1 MSLPS
6 PNSQKLTATNF
17 DLPSLHLLRP
27 EIAVTLH
34 DAEMHLSEFNDD
46 SSQAP
51 LLLDSVDTL
60 AQLAK
65 VLRLIQL
72 EEGYEL
78 ANSLS
83 AGLQKLY
90 DERDQ
95 ANRDKASND
104 MIMDVSEGIM
114 TLARYIEF
122 VLLKETI
129 EPSLLLPIINQLH
142 SDLNQPA
149 LQLSDLTANKNSSIA
164 IANPEQNYQPL
175 KSLGID
181 PKKLVEAYRAG
192 LSVALTAQSN
202 QLSPKER
209 DKLKAMQAACEMVS
223 KRTDSLFWHAA
234 DAAVSD
240 LAGVLP
246 LSNLQKRALIFVEQQ
261 FNDYLPVNDSRF
273 ADLVQFASS
282 RDSQLA
288 LQVQHKF
295 SANTLNET
303 QLTAMRRFLFGP
315 DCEATSTLN
324 HIIQQEIDLIKSAS
338 DNYARQVNLN
348 SSTDEIDSMAQRLH
362 DLSNVFKTLNLN
374 EVSAALNQQTGKVKT
389 WTQPTPNDF
398 DELLGTLMM
407 AENAAINLAKSHTPG
422 AVTLPVYNQTISL
435 HQIETAH
442 NTLVQES
449 RTAIATI
456 ETALNNYLN
465 DADKDILHITP
476 VPDIM
481 RAISG
486 ACLFLNLPRQ
496 SQLLKRAA
504 TVLQNLI
511 EQNDCRLSEYQLA
524 SIADIVMSADYY
536 LESLETNKPAGN
548 HAMYVGYR
556 SLQHML
562 VA

>member
-6 PNSQKLTATNF
+6 SNSQKLTATNF

-90 DERDQ
+90 DERDRP
-95 ANRDKASND
+95 NND
-104 MIMDVSEGIM
+104 MMMDVSEGIM

-142 SDLNQPA
+142 SDLHQPV
-149 LQLSDLTANKNSSIA
+149 LQLSDLTANKNSSIV

-175 KSLGID
+175 KSLGIN

-202 QLSPKER
+202 QLSPKELE
-209 DKLKAMQAACEMVS
+209 KLNAMQAACEMVS

-295 SANTLNET
+295 SANTLDET
-303 QLTAMRRFLFGP
+303 QLKTMRRFLFGP
-315 DCEATSTLN
+315 DREVTSTLN
-324 HIIQQEIDLIKSAS
+324 QLIQQEIDLIKSAS
-338 DNYARQVNLN
+338 DSYARQVNLN
-348 SSTDEIDSMAQRLH
+348 SSTDEIDTMAQRLH
-362 DLSNVFKTLNLN
+362 DLSSVFKTLNLN
-374 EVSAALNQQTGKVKT
+374 EVSAALSQQIGKVKT
-389 WTQPTPNDF
+389 WTQPTPDDF
-398 DELLGTLMM
+398 DGLLGTLMM

-456 ETALNNYLN
+456 ETALNDYLN
-465 DADKDILHITP
+465 DTDKDILHITP
-476 VPDIM
+476 VPDMM

-496 SQLLKRAA
+496 SQLLKRGA

-511 EQNDCRLSEYQLA
+511 EQQGRELSEHALA
-524 SIADIVMSADYY
+524 KIADIVISADYY

>member
-6 PNSQKLTATNF
+6 SNSQKLTATNF

-90 DERDQ
+90 DERDRP
-95 ANRDKASND
+95 NND
-104 MIMDVSEGIM
+104 MMMDVSEGIM

-149 LQLSDLTANKNSSIA
+149 LQLSDLTANKNSSIV

-175 KSLGID
+175 KSLGIN

-202 QLSPKER
+202 QLSPKELE
-209 DKLKAMQAACEMVS
+209 KLKAMQAACEMVS

-240 LAGVLP
+240 LAGALP

-295 SANTLNET
+295 SANTLDET
-303 QLTAMRRFLFGP
+303 QLKTMRRFLFGP
-315 DCEATSTLN
+315 DREVTSTLN
-324 HIIQQEIDLIKSAS
+324 QLIQQEIDLIKSAS
-338 DNYARQVNLN
+338 DSYARQDNLN
-348 SSTDEIDSMAQRLH
+348 SSTDEIDTMAQHLH

-374 EVSAALNQQTGKVKT
+374 EVSAALTQQISKVKT
-389 WTQPTPNDF
+389 WTQPTPDDF
-398 DELLGTLMM
+398 DGLLGTLIM

-456 ETALNNYLN
+456 ETALNDYLN
-465 DADKDILHITP
+465 DTDKDILHITP
-476 VPDIM
+476 VPDMM

-496 SQLLKRAA
+496 SQLLKRGA

-511 EQNDCRLSEYQLA
+511 EQQGRELSEHELA
-524 SIADIVMSADYY
+524 KIADIVISADYY

>member
-6 PNSQKLTATNF
+6 SNSQKLTATNF

-90 DERDQ
+90 DERDRP
-95 ANRDKASND
+95 NND
-104 MIMDVSEGIM
+104 MMMDVSEGIM

-142 SDLNQPA
+142 SDLNQPG
-149 LQLSDLTANKNSSIA
+149 LQLSDLTANKNSSIV

-202 QLSPKER
+202 QLSPKELE
-209 DKLKAMQAACEMVS
+209 KLNAMQAACEMVS

-288 LQVQHKF
+288 LQVQRKF
-295 SANTLNET
+295 SANTLDET
-303 QLTAMRRFLFGP
+303 QLKTMRRFLFGP
-315 DCEATSTLN
+315 DREVTSTLN
-324 HIIQQEIDLIKSAS
+324 QLIQQEIDLIKSAS
-338 DNYARQVNLN
+338 DSYARQVNLN
-348 SSTDEIDSMAQRLH
+348 SSPDEIDSMAQRLH
-362 DLSNVFKTLNLN
+362 DLSSVFKTLNLN
-374 EVSAALNQQTGKVKT
+374 EVSAALTQQIGKVKT

-398 DELLGTLMM
+398 DGLLGTLMM

-456 ETALNNYLN
+456 ETALNDYLN
-465 DADKDILHITP
+465 DTDKDILHIKP
-476 VPDIM
+476 VPDMM

-496 SQLLKRAA
+496 SQLLKRGT

-511 EQNDCRLSEYQLA
+511 EQQGRELSEHALA
-524 SIADIVMSADYY
+524 KIADIVMSADYY

>member
-6 PNSQKLTATNF
+6 SNSQKLTATNF

-90 DERDQ
+90 DERDRP
-95 ANRDKASND
+95 NND
-104 MIMDVSEGIM
+104 MMMDVSEGIM

-142 SDLNQPA
+142 SDLNQPG
-149 LQLSDLTANKNSSIA
+149 LQLSDLTANKNSSIV

-202 QLSPKER
+202 QLSPKELE
-209 DKLKAMQAACEMVS
+209 KLNAMQAACEMVS

-240 LAGVLP
+240 LAGVFL
-246 LSNLQKRALIFVEQQ
+246 LSNLQKRALIFVEHHL
-261 FNDYLPVNDSRF
+261 NDYLPANDSRF

-288 LQVQHKF
+288 LQVQRKF
-295 SANTLNET
+295 SANTLDET
-303 QLTAMRRFLFGP
+303 QLKTMRRFLFGP
-315 DCEATSTLN
+315 DRDVTSTLN
-324 HIIQQEIDLIKSAS
+324 QLIQQEIDLIKSAS
-338 DNYARQVNLN
+338 DSYARQVNLN
-348 SSTDEIDSMAQRLH
+348 SSPDEIDSMAQRLH
-362 DLSNVFKTLNLN
+362 DLSSVFKTLNLN
-374 EVSAALNQQTGKVKT
+374 EVSAALTQQIGKVKT

-398 DELLGTLMM
+398 DGLLGTLMM

-456 ETALNNYLN
+456 ETALNDYLN
-465 DADKDILHITP
+465 DTDKDILHIKP
-476 VPDIM
+476 VPDM
-481 RAISG
+481 MLTISG

-496 SQLLKRAA
+496 TQLLKRGA

-511 EQNDCRLSEYQLA
+511 EQQGRELSEYALA
-524 SIADIVMSADYY
+524 KIADIVMSADYY

>member
-95 ANRDKASND
+95 ANRDKAGND

-149 LQLSDLTANKNSSIA
+149 LQLSALTGHKNSSIA

-175 KSLGID
+175 TSLGID

-338 DNYARQVNLN
+338 DSYARQVNLN

-422 AVTLPVYNQTISL
+422 AVILPVYNQTISL

-476 VPDIM
+476 VPDMM

-511 EQNDCRLSEYQLA
+511 EQSDCRLSEYQLA

>member
-90 DERDQ
+90 DERDRP
-95 ANRDKASND
+95 NND
-104 MIMDVSEGIM
+104 MMMDVSEGIM

-142 SDLNQPA
+142 SDLNQPG
-149 LQLSDLTANKNSSIA
+149 LQLSDLTANKNSSIV

-202 QLSPKER
+202 QLSPKELE
-209 DKLKAMQAACEMVS
+209 KLNAMQAACEMVS

-295 SANTLNET
+295 SANTLDET
-303 QLTAMRRFLFGP
+303 QLKTMRRFLFGP
-315 DCEATSTLN
+315 DREVTSTLN
-324 HIIQQEIDLIKSAS
+324 QLIQQEIDLIKSAS
-338 DNYARQVNLN
+338 DSYARQDNLN
-348 SSTDEIDSMAQRLH
+348 SSTDEIDTMAQHLH

-374 EVSAALNQQTGKVKT
+374 EVSAALSQQIGKVKT
-389 WTQPTPNDF
+389 WTQPTPDDF

-422 AVTLPVYNQTISL
+422 AITLPVYNQTISL

-456 ETALNNYLN
+456 ETALNDYLN
-465 DADKDILHITP
+465 DTDKDILHITP
-476 VPDIM
+476 VPDMM

-511 EQNDCRLSEYQLA
+511 EQQGRELSEHELA
-524 SIADIVMSADYY
+524 KIADIVISADYY

>member
-6 PNSQKLTATNF
+6 SNSQKLTATNF

-90 DERDQ
+90 DERDRP
-95 ANRDKASND
+95 NND
-104 MIMDVSEGIM
+104 MMMDVSEGIM

-142 SDLNQPA
+142 SDLHQPA
-149 LQLSDLTANKNSSIA
+149 LQLSDLTANKNSSIV

-175 KSLGID
+175 KSLGIN

-202 QLSPKER
+202 QLSPKELE
-209 DKLKAMQAACEMVS
+209 KLNAMQAACEMVS

-295 SANTLNET
+295 SANTLDET
-303 QLTAMRRFLFGP
+303 QLKTMRRFLFGP
-315 DCEATSTLN
+315 DRDVTSTLN
-324 HIIQQEIDLIKSAS
+324 QLIQQEIDLIKSAS

-362 DLSNVFKTLNLN
+362 DLSSVFKTLNLN
-374 EVSAALNQQTGKVKT
+374 EVSAALSQQIGKVKT
-389 WTQPTPNDF
+389 WTQPTPDDF

-422 AVTLPVYNQTISL
+422 AMTLPVYNQTISL

-442 NTLVQES
+442 NTLIQES

-456 ETALNNYLN
+456 ETALNDYLN
-465 DADKDILHITP
+465 DTDKDILHITP
-476 VPDIM
+476 VPDMM

-511 EQNDCRLSEYQLA
+511 EQQGRELSEHALA
-524 SIADIVMSADYY
+524 KIADIVMSADYY

>member
-90 DERDQ
+90 DERDRP
-95 ANRDKASND
+95 NND
-104 MIMDVSEGIM
+104 MMMDVSEGIM

-142 SDLNQPA
+142 SDLNQPG
-149 LQLSDLTANKNSSIA
+149 LQLSDLTANKNSSIV

-202 QLSPKER
+202 QLSPKELE
-209 DKLKAMQAACEMVS
+209 KLNAMQAACEMVS

-288 LQVQHKF
+288 LQVQRKF
-295 SANTLNET
+295 SANTLDET
-303 QLTAMRRFLFGP
+303 QLKTMRRFLFGP
-315 DCEATSTLN
+315 DRDVTSTLN
-324 HIIQQEIDLIKSAS
+324 QLIQQEIDLIKSAS
-338 DNYARQVNLN
+338 DSYARQVNLN
-348 SSTDEIDSMAQRLH
+348 SSPDEIDSMAQRLH
-362 DLSNVFKTLNLN
+362 DLSSVFKTLNLN
-374 EVSAALNQQTGKVKT
+374 EVSAALTQQIGKVKT

-398 DELLGTLMM
+398 DGLLGTLMM

-456 ETALNNYLN
+456 ETALNDYLN
-465 DADKDILHITP
+465 DTDKDILHIKP
-476 VPDIM
+476 VPDMM

-496 SQLLKRAA
+496 SQLLKRGA

-511 EQNDCRLSEYQLA
+511 EQQGRELSEHALA
-524 SIADIVMSADYY
+524 KIADIVMSADYY

>member
-90 DERDQ
+90 DERDRP
-95 ANRDKASND
+95 NND
-104 MIMDVSEGIM
+104 MMMDVSEGIM

-142 SDLNQPA
+142 SDLNQPG
-149 LQLSDLTANKNSSIA
+149 LQLSDLTANKNSSIV

-202 QLSPKER
+202 QLSPKELE
-209 DKLKAMQAACEMVS
+209 KLNAMQAACEMVS

-288 LQVQHKF
+288 LQVQRKF
-295 SANTLNET
+295 SANTLDET
-303 QLTAMRRFLFGP
+303 QLKTMRRFLFGP
-315 DCEATSTLN
+315 DRDVTSTLN
-324 HIIQQEIDLIKSAS
+324 QLIQQEIDLIKSAS
-338 DNYARQVNLN
+338 DSYARQVNLN

-362 DLSNVFKTLNLN
+362 DLSSVFKTLNLN
-374 EVSAALNQQTGKVKT
+374 EVSAALTQQIGKVKT
-389 WTQPTPNDF
+389 WTQPTPDDF
-398 DELLGTLMM
+398 DGLLGTLMM

-456 ETALNNYLN
+456 ETALNDYLN
-465 DADKDILHITP
+465 DTDKDILHIKP
-476 VPDIM
+476 VPDMM

-496 SQLLKRAA
+496 SQLLKRGT

-511 EQNDCRLSEYQLA
+511 EQQGRELSEHALA
-524 SIADIVMSADYY
+524 KIADIVMSADYY

>member
-6 PNSQKLTATNF
+6 SNSQKLTATNF

-90 DERDQ
+90 DERDRP
-95 ANRDKASND
+95 NND
-104 MIMDVSEGIM
+104 MMMDVSEGIM

-142 SDLNQPA
+142 SDLNQPG
-149 LQLSDLTANKNSSIA
+149 LQLSDLTANKNSSIV

-202 QLSPKER
+202 QLSPKELE
-209 DKLKAMQAACEMVS
+209 KLNAMQAACEMVS

-295 SANTLNET
+295 SANTLDEA
-303 QLTAMRRFLFGP
+303 QLKTMRRFLFGP
-315 DCEATSTLN
+315 DRDVTSTLN
-324 HIIQQEIDLIKSAS
+324 QLIQQEIDLIKSAS
-338 DNYARQVNLN
+338 DSYARQVNLN
-348 SSTDEIDSMAQRLH
+348 SSPDEIDSMAQRLH
-362 DLSNVFKTLNLN
+362 DLSSVFKTLNLN
-374 EVSAALNQQTGKVKT
+374 EVSAALTQQIGKVKT

-456 ETALNNYLN
+456 ETALNDYLN
-465 DADKDILHITP
+465 DTDKDILHIKP
-476 VPDIM
+476 VPDMM

-496 SQLLKRAA
+496 SQLLKRGT

-511 EQNDCRLSEYQLA
+511 EQQGRELSEHALA
-524 SIADIVMSADYY
+524 KIADIVMSADYY

>member
-240 LAGVLP
+240 LAGALP

-324 HIIQQEIDLIKSAS
+324 QLIQQEIDLIKSAS

-389 WTQPTPNDF
+389 WTQPTPEDF

-422 AVTLPVYNQTISL
+422 AVILPVYNQTISL

-511 EQNDCRLSEYQLA
+511 EQSDCRLSEYQLA

>member
-90 DERDQ
+90 DERDRP
-95 ANRDKASND
+95 NND
-104 MIMDVSEGIM
+104 MMMDVSEGIM

-142 SDLNQPA
+142 SDLNQPG
-149 LQLSDLTANKNSSIA
+149 LQLSDLTANKNSSIV

-202 QLSPKER
+202 QLSPKELE
-209 DKLKAMQAACEMVS
+209 KLNAMQAACEMVS

-295 SANTLNET
+295 SANTLDET
-303 QLTAMRRFLFGP
+303 QLKTMRRFLFGP
-315 DCEATSTLN
+315 DREVTSTLN
-324 HIIQQEIDLIKSAS
+324 QLIQQEIDLIKSAS
-338 DNYARQVNLN
+338 DSYARQVNLN

-362 DLSNVFKTLNLN
+362 DLSSVFKTLNLN
-374 EVSAALNQQTGKVKT
+374 EVSAALTQQIGKVKT

-456 ETALNNYLN
+456 ETALNDYLN
-465 DADKDILHITP
+465 DTDKDILHIKP
-476 VPDIM
+476 VPDMM

-496 SQLLKRAA
+496 SQLLKRGT

-511 EQNDCRLSEYQLA
+511 EQQGRELSEHALA
-524 SIADIVMSADYY
+524 KIADIVMSADYY

>member
-90 DERDQ
+90 EERDQ
-95 ANRDKASND
+95 PNRDKAGND
-104 MIMDVSEGIM
+104 MMMDVSEGIM

-175 KSLGID
+175 TSLGID

-192 LSVALTAQSN
+192 LSVALTAHSN

-240 LAGVLP
+240 LAGALP

-261 FNDYLPVNDSRF
+261 FNDYLPVHDSRF

-295 SANTLNET
+295 SANTLDET

-315 DCEATSTLN
+315 DREVTSALN
-324 HIIQQEIDLIKSAS
+324 QLIQQEIDLIKSAS
-338 DNYARQVNLN
+338 DSYARQVNLN
-348 SSTDEIDSMAQRLH
+348 SSPDEIDSMAQRLH
-362 DLSNVFKTLNLN
+362 DLSSVFRTLNLN

-422 AVTLPVYNQTISL
+422 AVILPVYNQTISL

-476 VPDIM
+476 VPDMM

>member
-90 DERDQ
+90 EERDQ
-95 ANRDKASND
+95 PNND
-104 MIMDVSEGIM
+104 MMMDVSEGIM

-202 QLSPKER
+202 QLSPKELE
-209 DKLKAMQAACEMVS
+209 KLNAMQAACEMVS

-295 SANTLNET
+295 SANTLDEA
-303 QLTAMRRFLFGP
+303 QLKTMRRFLFGP
-315 DCEATSTLN
+315 DREVTSTLN
-324 HIIQQEIDLIKSAS
+324 QLIQQEIDLIKSAS
-338 DNYARQVNLN
+338 DSYARQVNLN

-362 DLSNVFKTLNLN
+362 DLSSVFKTLNLN
-374 EVSAALNQQTGKVKT
+374 EVSAALTQQIGKVKT

-456 ETALNNYLN
+456 ETALNDYLN
-465 DADKDILHITP
+465 DTDKDILHIKP
-476 VPDIM
+476 VPDMM

-496 SQLLKRAA
+496 SQLLKRGT

-511 EQNDCRLSEYQLA
+511 EQQGRELSEHALA
-524 SIADIVMSADYY
+524 KIADIVMSADYY

>member
-90 DERDQ
+90 DERDRP
-95 ANRDKASND
+95 NND
-104 MIMDVSEGIM
+104 MLMDVSEGIM

-142 SDLNQPA
+142 SDLNQPV
-149 LQLSDLTANKNSSIA
+149 LQLSDLTANKNSSIV

-202 QLSPKER
+202 QLSPKELE
-209 DKLKAMQAACEMVS
+209 KLNAMQAACEMVS

-288 LQVQHKF
+288 MQVQRKF
-295 SANTLNET
+295 SANTLDET
-303 QLTAMRRFLFGP
+303 QLKTMRRFLFGP
-315 DCEATSTLN
+315 DREVTSTLN
-324 HIIQQEIDLIKSAS
+324 QLIQQEIDLIKSAS
-338 DNYARQVNLN
+338 DSYARQVNLN
-348 SSTDEIDSMAQRLH
+348 SSPDEIDSMAQHLH
-362 DLSNVFKTLNLN
+362 DLSSVFKTLNLN
-374 EVSAALNQQTGKVKT
+374 EVSAALTQQIGKLKT
-389 WTQPTPNDF
+389 WTQPTPDDF

-456 ETALNNYLN
+456 ENALNDYLN
-465 DADKDILHITP
+465 DTDKDILHIKP

-481 RAISG
+481 RTISG

-511 EQNDCRLSEYQLA
+511 EQQGRELSEHELA
-524 SIADIVMSADYY
+524 KIADIVMSADYY
-536 LESLETNKPAGN
+536 LESLEMNKPAGN

>member
-95 ANRDKASND
+95 ANRDQAGND

-149 LQLSDLTANKNSSIA
+149 LQLSDLTGHKNSSIA

-175 KSLGID
+175 TSLGID

-246 LSNLQKRALIFVEQQ
+246 LSNLQKRALIFIEQQ

-288 LQVQHKF
+288 LQVQRKF

-324 HIIQQEIDLIKSAS
+324 QLIQQEIDLIKSAS
-338 DNYARQVNLN
+338 DSYARQVNLN

-476 VPDIM
+476 VPDMM

-511 EQNDCRLSEYQLA
+511 EQSDCRLSEYQLA

>member
-6 PNSQKLTATNF
+6 SNSQKLTATNF

-90 DERDQ
+90 DERDRP
-95 ANRDKASND
+95 NND
-104 MIMDVSEGIM
+104 MMMDVSEGIM

-142 SDLNQPA
+142 SDLNQPG
-149 LQLSDLTANKNSSIA
+149 LQLSDLTANKNSSIV

-202 QLSPKER
+202 QLSPKELE
-209 DKLKAMQAACEMVS
+209 KLNAMQAACEMVS

-295 SANTLNET
+295 SANTLDEA
-303 QLTAMRRFLFGP
+303 QLKTMRRFLFGP
-315 DCEATSTLN
+315 DRDVTSTLN
-324 HIIQQEIDLIKSAS
+324 QLIQQEIDLIKSAS
-338 DNYARQVNLN
+338 DSYARQVNLN

-362 DLSNVFKTLNLN
+362 DLSSVFKTLNLN
-374 EVSAALNQQTGKVKT
+374 EVSAALTQQIGKVKT

-456 ETALNNYLN
+456 ETALNDYLN
-465 DADKDILHITP
+465 DTDKDILHIKP
-476 VPDIM
+476 VPDMM

-496 SQLLKRAA
+496 SQLLKRGT

-511 EQNDCRLSEYQLA
+511 EQQGRELSEHALA
-524 SIADIVMSADYY
+524 KIADIVMSADYY

>member
-95 ANRDKASND
+95 PNRDKAGND
-104 MIMDVSEGIM
+104 MMMDVSEGIM

-192 LSVALTAQSN
+192 LSVALTAHSN
-202 QLSPKER
+202 QLSPKELE
-209 DKLKAMQAACEMVS
+209 KLKAMQAACEMVS

-240 LAGVLP
+240 LAGALP

-288 LQVQHKF
+288 LQVQRKF
-295 SANTLNET
+295 SANTLDET
-303 QLTAMRRFLFGP
+303 QLKTMRRFLFGP
-315 DCEATSTLN
+315 DREVTSALN
-324 HIIQQEIDLIKSAS
+324 QLIQQEIDLIKSAS
-338 DNYARQVNLN
+338 DSYARQVNLN
-348 SSTDEIDSMAQRLH
+348 SSTDEIDSMAQHLH
-362 DLSNVFKTLNLN
+362 DLSSVFKTLNLN
-374 EVSAALNQQTGKVKT
+374 EVSAALTQQIGKVKT
-389 WTQPTPNDF
+389 WTQPTPDDF

-407 AENAAINLAKSHTPG
+407 AENAAINLAKSHTSG

-456 ETALNNYLN
+456 ETALNDYLN
-465 DADKDILHITP
+465 DTDKDILHIKP

-496 SQLLKRAA
+496 SQLLKRGA

-511 EQNDCRLSEYQLA
+511 EQQGRELSEHALA
-524 SIADIVMSADYY
+524 KIADIVMSADYY

-548 HAMYVGYR
+548 HAMHVGYR

>member
-6 PNSQKLTATNF
+6 SNSQKLTATNF

-90 DERDQ
+90 DERDRP
-95 ANRDKASND
+95 NND
-104 MIMDVSEGIM
+104 MMMDVSEGIM

-142 SDLNQPA
+142 SDLHQPV
-149 LQLSDLTANKNSSIA
+149 LQLSDLTANKNSSIV

-175 KSLGID
+175 KSLGIN

-202 QLSPKER
+202 QLSPKELE
-209 DKLKAMQAACEMVS
+209 KLNAMQAACEMVS

-295 SANTLNET
+295 SANTLDET
-303 QLTAMRRFLFGP
+303 QLKTMRRFLFGP
-315 DCEATSTLN
+315 DREVTSTLN
-324 HIIQQEIDLIKSAS
+324 QLIQQEIDLIKSAS
-338 DNYARQVNLN
+338 DSYARQVNLN
-348 SSTDEIDSMAQRLH
+348 SSTDEIDTMAQRLH
-362 DLSNVFKTLNLN
+362 DLSSVFKTLNLN
-374 EVSAALNQQTGKVKT
+374 EVSAALSQQIGKVKT
-389 WTQPTPNDF
+389 WTQPTPDDF
-398 DELLGTLMM
+398 DGLLGTLMM

-456 ETALNNYLN
+456 ETALNDYLN
-465 DADKDILHITP
+465 DTDKDILHITP
-476 VPDIM
+476 VPDMM

-496 SQLLKRAA
+496 SQLLKRGA

-511 EQNDCRLSEYQLA
+511 EQQGRELSEHALA
-524 SIADIVMSADYY
+524 KIADIVMSADYY

>member
-6 PNSQKLTATNF
+6 SNSQKLTATNF

-90 DERDQ
+90 DERDRP
-95 ANRDKASND
+95 NND
-104 MIMDVSEGIM
+104 MMMDVSEGIM

-142 SDLNQPA
+142 SDLNQPG
-149 LQLSDLTANKNSSIA
+149 LQLSDLTANKNSSIV

-202 QLSPKER
+202 QLSPKELE
-209 DKLKAMQAACEMVS
+209 KLNAMQAACEMVS

-240 LAGVLP
+240 LAGALP

-295 SANTLNET
+295 SANTLDEA
-303 QLTAMRRFLFGP
+303 QLKTMRRFLFGP
-315 DCEATSTLN
+315 DREVTSTLN
-324 HIIQQEIDLIKSAS
+324 QLIQQEIDLIKSAS
-338 DNYARQVNLN
+338 DSYARQVNLN

-362 DLSNVFKTLNLN
+362 DLSSVFKTLNLN
-374 EVSAALNQQTGKVKT
+374 EVSAALTQQIGKVKT

-456 ETALNNYLN
+456 ETALNDYLN
-465 DADKDILHITP
+465 DTDKDILHIKP
-476 VPDIM
+476 VPDMM

-496 SQLLKRAA
+496 SQLLKRGT

-511 EQNDCRLSEYQLA
+511 EQQGRELSEHALA
-524 SIADIVMSADYY
+524 KIADIVMSADYY

>member
-90 DERDQ
+90 EERDQ
-95 ANRDKASND
+95 PNND
-104 MIMDVSEGIM
+104 MMMDVSEGIM

-202 QLSPKER
+202 QLSPKELE
-209 DKLKAMQAACEMVS
+209 KLNAMQAACEMVS

-240 LAGVLP
+240 LAGALP

-295 SANTLNET
+295 SANTLDET

-315 DCEATSTLN
+315 DREVTSALN
-324 HIIQQEIDLIKSAS
+324 QLIQQEIDLIKSAS
-338 DNYARQVNLN
+338 DSYARQVNLN
-348 SSTDEIDSMAQRLH
+348 SSPDEIDSMAQHLH
-362 DLSNVFKTLNLN
+362 DLSSVFKTLNLN
-374 EVSAALNQQTGKVKT
+374 EVSAALTQQIGKVKT
-389 WTQPTPNDF
+389 WTQPTPDDF
-398 DELLGTLMM
+398 DGLLGTLMM
-407 AENAAINLAKSHTPG
+407 AENAAINLAKSHTSG

-456 ETALNNYLN
+456 ETALNDYLN
-465 DADKDILHITP
+465 DTDKDILHITP

-481 RAISG
+481 RTISG
-486 ACLFLNLPRQ
+486 ACLFLKLPRQ
-496 SQLLKRAA
+496 SQLLKRGA

-511 EQNDCRLSEYQLA
+511 EQQGRELSEHALA
-524 SIADIVMSADYY
+524 KIADIVMSADYY

>member
-6 PNSQKLTATNF
+6 SNSQKLTATNF

-90 DERDQ
+90 DERDRP
-95 ANRDKASND
+95 NND
-104 MIMDVSEGIM
+104 MMMDVSEGIM

-129 EPSLLLPIINQLH
+129 EPSLLLPIINQLY
-142 SDLNQPA
+142 SDLHQPA
-149 LQLSDLTANKNSSIA
+149 LQLSDLTANKNSSIV

-202 QLSPKER
+202 QLSPKELE
-209 DKLKAMQAACEMVS
+209 KLNAMQAACEMVS

-240 LAGVLP
+240 LAGALP

-295 SANTLNET
+295 SANTLDET
-303 QLTAMRRFLFGP
+303 QLKTMRRFLFGP
-315 DCEATSTLN
+315 DREVTSTLN
-324 HIIQQEIDLIKSAS
+324 QLIQQEIDLIKSAS
-338 DNYARQVNLN
+338 DSYARQVNLN
-348 SSTDEIDSMAQRLH
+348 SSPDEIDSMAQRLH

-374 EVSAALNQQTGKVKT
+374 EVSAALTQQIGKVKT
-389 WTQPTPNDF
+389 WTQPTPDDF

-456 ETALNNYLN
+456 ETALNDYLN
-465 DADKDILHITP
+465 DTDKDILHIKP

-511 EQNDCRLSEYQLA
+511 EQQGRELSEHELA
-524 SIADIVMSADYY
+524 KIADIVMSADYY

>member
-1 MSLPS
+1 
-6 PNSQKLTATNF
+6 
-17 DLPSLHLLRP
+17 
-27 EIAVTLH
+27 
-34 DAEMHLSEFNDD
+34 
-46 SSQAP
+46 
-51 LLLDSVDTL
+51 
-60 AQLAK
+60 
-65 VLRLIQL
+65 
-72 EEGYEL
+72 
-78 ANSLS
+78 
-83 AGLQKLY
+83 
-90 DERDQ
+90 
-95 ANRDKASND
+95 
-104 MIMDVSEGIM
+104 M

-209 DKLKAMQAACEMVS
+209 GKLKAMQAACEMVS

-295 SANTLNET
+295 SANTLDET
-303 QLTAMRRFLFGP
+303 QLKTMRGFLFGP
-315 DCEATSTLN
+315 DREVTSTLN
-324 HIIQQEIDLIKSAS
+324 QLIQQEIDLIKSAS
-338 DNYARQVNLN
+338 DSYARQVNLN

-456 ETALNNYLN
+456 ETALNDYLN
-465 DADKDILHITP
+465 DTDKDILHITP

-496 SQLLKRAA
+496 SQLLKRGA

-511 EQNDCRLSEYQLA
+511 EQQGRELSEHELA
-524 SIADIVMSADYY
+524 KIADIVMSADYY

>member
-104 MIMDVSEGIM
+104 MMMDVSEGIM

-142 SDLNQPA
+142 SDLNQPL

-202 QLSPKER
+202 QLSPKELE
-209 DKLKAMQAACEMVS
+209 KLNAMQAACEMVS

-324 HIIQQEIDLIKSAS
+324 QLIQQEIDLIKSAS
-338 DNYARQVNLN
+338 DSYARQVNLN
-348 SSTDEIDSMAQRLH
+348 SSPDEIDSMAQHLH
-362 DLSNVFKTLNLN
+362 DLSSVFKTLNLN
-374 EVSAALNQQTGKVKT
+374 EVSAALSQQIGKVKT
-389 WTQPTPNDF
+389 WTQPTPDDF
-398 DELLGTLMM
+398 DGLLGTLMM

-456 ETALNNYLN
+456 ETALNDYLN
-465 DADKDILHITP
+465 DTDKDILHITP

-511 EQNDCRLSEYQLA
+511 EQNDCRLSEHALA
-524 SIADIVMSADYY
+524 KIADIVMSADYY

>member
-90 DERDQ
+90 EERDQ
-95 ANRDKASND
+95 PNND
-104 MIMDVSEGIM
+104 MMMDVSEGIM

-324 HIIQQEIDLIKSAS
+324 QLIQQEIDLIKSAS
-338 DNYARQVNLN
+338 DSYARQVNLN

-374 EVSAALNQQTGKVKT
+374 EVSAALTQQIGKVKT

-422 AVTLPVYNQTISL
+422 AVILPVYNQTISL

-504 TVLQNLI
+504 TVLQNLT
-511 EQNDCRLSEYQLA
+511 EQQGRELSEHALA
-524 SIADIVMSADYY
+524 KIADIVMSADYY

>member
-95 ANRDKASND
+95 ANRDKANND
-104 MIMDVSEGIM
+104 MMMDVSEGIM
-114 TLARYIEF
+114 TLSRYIEF

-149 LQLSDLTANKNSSIA
+149 LQLSDLTGHKNSSIA

-209 DKLKAMQAACEMVS
+209 DKLRAMQAACEMVS

-240 LAGVLP
+240 LAGILP

-295 SANTLNET
+295 SDNTLDET

-315 DCEATSTLN
+315 DCEVTSTLN
-324 HIIQQEIDLIKSAS
+324 QLIQQEIDLIKSAS
-338 DNYARQVNLN
+338 DSYARQVNLN

-422 AVTLPVYNQTISL
+422 AVILPVYNQTISL

-511 EQNDCRLSEYQLA
+511 EQQGRELSEHELA
-524 SIADIVMSADYY
+524 KIADIVMSADYY

>member
-6 PNSQKLTATNF
+6 SNSQKLTATNF

-95 ANRDKASND
+95 ANRDKAGND

-149 LQLSDLTANKNSSIA
+149 LQLSDLTGHKNSSIA

-175 KSLGID
+175 TSLGID

-303 QLTAMRRFLFGP
+303 QLTAIRRFLFGP

-362 DLSNVFKTLNLN
+362 DLSNVFKTLKLN

-435 HQIETAH
+435 YQIETAH
-442 NTLVQES
+442 NTIVQES
-449 RTAIATI
+449 RTEITTI

-511 EQNDCRLSEYQLA
+511 EQSDCRLSEYQLA
-524 SIADIVMSADYY
+524 KIADIVMSADYY

>member
-90 DERDQ
+90 DERDRP
-95 ANRDKASND
+95 NND
-104 MIMDVSEGIM
+104 MMMDVSEGIM

-142 SDLNQPA
+142 SDLNQPG
-149 LQLSDLTANKNSSIA
+149 LQLSDLTANKNSSIV

-202 QLSPKER
+202 QLSPKELE
-209 DKLKAMQAACEMVS
+209 KLNAMQAACEMVS

-288 LQVQHKF
+288 LQVQRKF
-295 SANTLNET
+295 SANTLDET
-303 QLTAMRRFLFGP
+303 QLKTMRRFLFGP
-315 DCEATSTLN
+315 DRDVTSTLN
-324 HIIQQEIDLIKSAS
+324 QLIQQEIDLIKSAS
-338 DNYARQVNLN
+338 DSYARQVNLN
-348 SSTDEIDSMAQRLH
+348 SSPDEIDSMAQRLH
-362 DLSNVFKTLNLN
+362 DLSSVFKTLNLN
-374 EVSAALNQQTGKVKT
+374 EVSAALTQQIGKVKT

-398 DELLGTLMM
+398 DGLLGTLMM

-456 ETALNNYLN
+456 ETALNDYLN
-465 DADKDILHITP
+465 DTDKDILHIKP
-476 VPDIM
+476 VPDMM

-496 SQLLKRAA
+496 SQLLKRGT

-511 EQNDCRLSEYQLA
+511 EQQGRELSEHALA
-524 SIADIVMSADYY
+524 KIADIVMSADYY

>member
-6 PNSQKLTATNF
+6 SNSQKLTATNF

-90 DERDQ
+90 DERDRP
-95 ANRDKASND
+95 NND
-104 MIMDVSEGIM
+104 MMMDVSEGIM

-149 LQLSDLTANKNSSIA
+149 LQLSDLTANKNSSIV

-202 QLSPKER
+202 QLSPKELE
-209 DKLKAMQAACEMVS
+209 KLNAMQAACEMVS
-223 KRTDSLFWHAA
+223 KRTDSLFWQAA

-246 LSNLQKRALIFVEQQ
+246 LSNVQKRALIFVEQQ

-295 SANTLNET
+295 SANTLDET
-303 QLTAMRRFLFGP
+303 QLKTMRRFLFGP
-315 DCEATSTLN
+315 DRDVTSTLN
-324 HIIQQEIDLIKSAS
+324 QLIQQEIDLIKSAS
-338 DNYARQVNLN
+338 DSYARQDNLN
-348 SSTDEIDSMAQRLH
+348 SSTDEIDTMAQHLH

-374 EVSAALNQQTGKVKT
+374 EVSAALSQQIGKVKT
-389 WTQPTPNDF
+389 WTQPTPDDF
-398 DELLGTLMM
+398 DGLLGTLMM

-456 ETALNNYLN
+456 ETALNDYLN
-465 DADKDILHITP
+465 DTDKDILHITP
-476 VPDIM
+476 VPDMM

-496 SQLLKRAA
+496 SQLLKRGA
-504 TVLQNLI
+504 TVLQNLT
-511 EQNDCRLSEYQLA
+511 EQQGRELSEHALA
-524 SIADIVMSADYY
+524 KIADIVISADYY

>member
-6 PNSQKLTATNF
+6 PNSQKLTVTNF

-27 EIAVTLH
+27 ELAVTLH

-95 ANRDKASND
+95 PNND
-104 MIMDVSEGIM
+104 MMMDVSEGIM

-149 LQLSDLTANKNSSIA
+149 LQLSALTGHKNSSIA

-175 KSLGID
+175 TSLGID

-422 AVTLPVYNQTISL
+422 AVILPVYNQTISL

-476 VPDIM
+476 VPDMM

-511 EQNDCRLSEYQLA
+511 EQSDCRLSEYQLA